1 MNEPMPTPC
10 PEWEEKL
17 AGIDLD
23 DLSASEREALNF
35 HLLSCY
41 ACASALAEYQ
51 RMDLLI
57 DQALTSDL
65 PLELPEEFAA
75 SRQHDV
81 AETQHVEHMEGGNH
95 LLREAEMILEQVQKQ
110 QTLSE
115 HAHREGFQ
123 AHLSDHVAITNYRLK
138 HMVEK
143 GKFTSLYLGE
153 HVHLNKQVI
162 VKLHHRRLSDK
173 EKQSFPIEAEM
184 IAGLSH

>member
-17 AGIDLD
+17 AAFDLD

-35 HLLSCY
+35 HLLSCS
-41 ACASALAEYQ
+41 ACASALADYQ

-65 PLELPEEFAA
+65 PLELPQDFAA
-75 SRQHDV
+75 SRQHHV
-81 AETQHVEHMEGGNH
+81 TETGHIEQIEGNNPV
-95 LLREAEMILEQVQKQ
+95 LREAEMILEQVQIQ

-123 AHLSDHVAITNYRLK
+123 AHPSGHVAIANCRLK
-138 HMVEK
+138 R
-143 GKFTSLYLGE
+143 
-153 HVHLNKQVI
+153 I
-162 VKLHHRRLSDK
+162 
-173 EKQSFPIEAEM
+173 I
-184 IAGLSH
+184 